1 MNFNQECLRK
11 SLAGKFIG
19 HPLYYFEETGSTND
33 EAFHLG
39 VAGAPEG
46 TVVIAE
52 SQMAGKG
59 RMQRAWHSP
68 PEANIYTSIIL
79 RPLFEAA
86 RAPQVSIATGVAVA
100 EMLEDYCP
108 DKVRLKWPNDVLI
121 GEKKI
126 CGILSQMKMSGAA
139 IDFIVV
145 GIGINV
151 NLNHEQFPSDIQ
163 KIATSLLM
171 ETGREISRMDMI
183 IRLYENVAKWY
194 RELTQN
200 GFGPVRG
207 KWISLSAM
215 IGRTVSV
222 MFQEETLKGRAIGLG
237 EDGSL
242 MLLTEQNETRL
253 VSAGDATILKK
264 R

>member
-1 MNFNQECLRK
+1 MNLNQEYLRK
-11 SLAGKFIG
+11 NLAGKFIG
-19 HPLYYFEETGSTND
+19 HPLYCFEETGSTND
-33 EAFHLG
+33 EAFRLG

-46 TVVIAE
+46 AVVIAE

-59 RMQRAWHSP
+59 RMQRVWHSP

-79 RPLFEAA
+79 RPPFETA
-86 RAPQVSIATGVAVA
+86 RAPQVSIAAGVAVA

-108 DKVRLKWPNDVLI
+108 GKVRLKWPNDVLI

-145 GIGINV
+145 GIGVNV
-151 NLNHEQFPSDIQ
+151 NLNHEQFPVDIQ

-183 IRLYENVAKWY
+183 IRLYETVAKWY
-194 RELTQN
+194 RELTQS
-200 GFGPVRG
+200 GFEPVRE

-222 MFQEETLKGRAIGLG
+222 MFQEETLSGRAVGLS

-242 MLLTEQNETRL
+242 MLLTEKNETRL